1 MYRKKTASNKI
12 YLNLFKDMTLLRSLE
27 ETLAKEYHPANQM
40 RCPVHFCVGQEAV
53 PSVLKLFIKK
63 KDHVFSHHRSHGY
76 FFSKSLPLQKLV
88 SELYG
93 KKGGANRGFA
103 GSQDISLPKKFFSE
117 RYYQDLWSCS
127 RALDEKIRGSKNVV
141 ISAFGGISL

>member
-53 PSVLKLFIKK
+53 PSVLKLFLKK
-63 KDHVFSHHRSHGY
+63 RSR
-76 FFSKSLPLQKLV
+76 FLP
-88 SELYG
+88 S
-93 KKGGANRGFA
+93 
-103 GSQDISLPKKFFSE
+103 
-117 RYYQDLWSCS
+117 
-127 RALDEKIRGSKNVV
+127 
-141 ISAFGGISL
+141 

>member
-53 PSVLKLFIKK
+53 PSVLKLFLKK
-63 KDHVFSHHRSHGY
+63 KKITFFSHHRSHGY

-103 GSQDISLPKKFFSE
+103 GSQDISLPKKNFFFRSDTIGI
-117 RYYQDLWSCS
+117 YWSCS
-127 RALDEKIRGSKNVV
+127 RKSSR
-141 ISAFGGISL
+141 